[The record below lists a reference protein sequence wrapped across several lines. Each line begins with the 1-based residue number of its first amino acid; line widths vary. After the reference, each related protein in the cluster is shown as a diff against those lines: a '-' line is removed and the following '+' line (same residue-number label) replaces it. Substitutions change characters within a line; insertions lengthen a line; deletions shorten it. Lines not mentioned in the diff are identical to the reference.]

1 MGMQRSYPVTTNQK
15 LRQLKDEHGLTINQ
29 IREITSASRSIVY
42 AWLADDRNMPA
53 AKLEL
58 LEIKLAAQ
66 GARGK

>member
-1 MGMQRSYPVTTNQK
+1 MTINQR
-15 LRQLKDEHGLTINQ
+15 LRQLKEEHGLTIND
-29 IREITSASRSIVY
+29 IREMTSASRSIVY

-66 GARGK
+66 AARGK